1 MRKRLGACLAAF
13 AAMTLIAA
21 GEPTQPVGTAQ
32 TQLTAVELD
41 ITGVASPVQGLTLL
55 DVVTFASTDTD
66 TVRNAAGAP
75 FSTARI
81 SPIQVNG
88 EDLVDP
94 VTVRSDGDTSES
106 TATLNE
112 NVGLATIALN
122 PVGMT
127 ATAGS
132 DAASA
137 TVSAATAKVTA
148 LSDALGIEFNHVPGM
163 SSVDANGATATSG
176 IGVSGV
182 ELSLG
187 ELLPV
192 DLGDLPLDTL
202 LDLANLLQDQLSVTG
217 LDLSALDAATT
228 ALEGAVGDLTGLIS
242 DYDTA
247 VGELNSVIGQIN
259 TLATQLAPLETD
271 LATAD
276 ALVADVSALDVSLTN
291 PALVSEVEALIATHN
306 WLAAEYAGAGVTA
319 ITTDVSSL
327 SLADLVTLLNGSLLQ
342 TLADGAATLQGHIAG
357 LVTTVEGSITTLGA
371 AGGPLDEALGAVQ
384 GALDAIQDFLATTDL
399 EKLISDLVAEL
410 NGLLDLV
417 PDLLNGL
424 DASSLLDVDPIG
436 VNVSATAT
444 ADSATPSI
452 TCGGG
457 RVAVAGIEIVPNIDG
472 CNAVSGAADTL
483 TGALASVA
491 DVLGTLTDVE
501 VPTPALDLFV
511 ERRESSG
518 TDGAYRTATAG
529 ITALILDL
537 PSVDLDA
544 VVGGTLDGALSKI
557 LGADI
562 VSLLGDLEA
571 ALGTAL
577 DTVNA
582 PTDLLDDT
590 VETAFDGLSGAA
602 STVQTTVT
610 SVSGVDTAE
619 GALDALL
626 ADLADLI
633 AGAVPD
639 TGLKTPGIDLKVDP
653 VATVEFAPGTSG
665 APTPPTA
672 PDPAS
677 GPGPAPAPDPAP
689 SLPATGGGLALLGAL
704 AIAGGLALRRRD

>member
-1 MRKRLGACLAAF
+1 MRKRLGAFLAAF
-13 AAMTLIAA
+13 AAITLIAA

-32 TQLTAVELD
+32 TSLTAIELD
-41 ITGVASPVQGLTLL
+41 VTGVTSPVQGLTLL
-55 DVVTFASTDTD
+55 DVTTFASTDTD
-66 TVRNAAGAP
+66 TVKNAAGVP
-75 FSTARI
+75 FSSAAI
-81 SPIQVNG
+81 SPIKLNG

-94 VTVRSDGDTSES
+94 VSVRSDGDTSES
-106 TATLNE
+106 TTTLNQD
-112 NVGLATIALN
+112 VGLASIALN
-122 PVGMT
+122 PLGMT

-137 TVSAATAKVTA
+137 TVSAATAQVTA
-148 LSDALGIEFNHVPGM
+148 LSDALGIELNHVPGVA
-163 SSVDANGATATSG
+163 SVDANGATATSG

-182 ELSLG
+182 ELTLG

-192 DLGDLPLDTL
+192 DIGDLPLDTL

-228 ALEGAVGDLTGLIS
+228 ALEGAVDEVTGSITA
-242 DYDTA
+242 YDTA
-247 VGELNSVIGQIN
+247 VGELNTVIGQIN
-259 TLATQLAPLETD
+259 ALATQLAALEAD
-271 LATAD
+271 LATANQ
-276 ALVADVSALDVSLTN
+276 LVADIAALDVSTTN
-291 PALVSEVEALIATHN
+291 LDLVSEVEALIATHN
-306 WLAAEYAGAGVTA
+306 GLAAEYPEAGVA
-319 ITTDVSSL
+319 QITTDVSSL
-327 SLADLVTLLNGSLLQ
+327 SLADLVALLNGSLLQ
-342 TLADGAATLQGHIAG
+342 TLSDGADTLQGHISG
-357 LVTTVEGSITTLGA
+357 LVTTVEGQITTLGA
-371 AGGPLDEALGAVQ
+371 AGGPLDAALGAVQ

-399 EKLISDLVAEL
+399 EQLISDLVAEL
-410 NGLLDLV
+410 TGLINLV
-417 PDLLNGL
+417 PDLVNGL

-457 RVAVAGIEIVPNIDG
+457 RVAVAGIEVVPNIDG

-511 ERRESSG
+511 ERRESSS

-544 VVGGTLDGALSKI
+544 VVQGALDGALST
-557 LGADI
+557 L
-562 VSLLGDLEA
+562 SS
-571 ALGTAL
+571 
-577 DTVNA
+577 
-582 PTDLLDDT
+582 TDLLGLLNSLA
-590 VETAFDGLSGAA
+590 ETLTTTIA
-602 STVQTTVT
+602 SPNTEVTDLIATSVMDAYTAVTDEATTTTVDT
-610 SVSGVDTAE
+610 TGVDSAE
-619 GALDALL
+619 SQLDALL
-626 ADLADLI
+626 AELAGLL

-639 TGLKTPGIDLKVDP
+639 TGLKTPGVNMRVDP
-653 VATVEFAPGTSG
+653 VSTVEFAPGTSG
-665 APTPPTA
+665 APAPPT
-672 PDPAS
+672 DPGS
-677 GPGPAPAPDPAP
+677 DPAPAPDPDP